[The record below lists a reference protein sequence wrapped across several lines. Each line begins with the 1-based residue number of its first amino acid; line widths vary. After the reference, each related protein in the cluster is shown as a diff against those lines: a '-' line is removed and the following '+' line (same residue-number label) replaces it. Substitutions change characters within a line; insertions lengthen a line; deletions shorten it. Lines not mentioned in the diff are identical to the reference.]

1 MDNKDNKFIS
11 LDEKRKQVQ
20 AEKEAKAKAQQP
32 QPLQKPSSLDLLKHV
47 PDGHFKTYVDDV
59 AKMCV
64 IHPSTSLLIALGVVS
79 SVAARVYSVQYPN
92 GEALPL
98 GEYVAAGSAPG
109 SGKSRLLKNFQHAIF
124 KAQREAYK
132 QYKQREEAAE
142 QAGQTLDEEPPLMIF
157 LSDSTMEGLEP
168 MLKKTGGFFALASAE
183 QGVINTM
190 MGASYGSA
198 DRKNNNDLA
207 LKGFNGEYHA
217 SSRSSRSGYIGDV
230 VGAVTCFAQ
239 DAAIETILSK
249 SEGSGMAERFL
260 MIVEP
265 TQLGTRDHLNH
276 YYPQEYSQ
284 NVFNRILGELTH
296 KALTMPTEFMELP
309 QFHIDKADWVKIH
322 TFRNEIEPHLADG
335 GKYSTATMRGIASK
349 VDMHIMKI
357 ATLLAIIDGKS
368 NQKLPSHYIE
378 SAIGIMRD
386 MLEHALSLLFKT
398 GLVGFDAEE
407 NAIISYLGKYKGATS
422 RQVQQAKF
430 RVKPFKESQDPY
442 GAIRKTIDRLIDK
455 QVVAE
460 RETYDPVGQ
469 VTRNLYLIS

>member
-1 MDNKDNKFIS
+1 MDKDNKYIS
-11 LDEKRKQVQ
+11 LEAKR
-20 AEKEAKAKAQQP
+20 AERDAKAKAQNP
-32 QPLQKPSSLDLLKHV
+32 QAIPLKPLDLLKHL
-47 PDGHFKTYVDDV
+47 PNGHFKTYVGDV
-59 AKMCV
+59 AKMCA

-92 GEALPL
+92 AEPLPL
-98 GEYVAAGSAPG
+98 GEYIIGAGVPG
-109 SGKSRLLKNFQHAIF
+109 SGKSRLLKTYQHPIF
-124 KAQREAYK
+124 EAFKESYRH
-132 QYKQREEAAE
+132 YKQRRHDAE
-142 QAGQTLDEEPPLMIF
+142 LNGQTLDEEPPYSIF

-183 QGVINTM
+183 QGIINTM
-190 MGASYGSA
+190 TGASYGGV

-265 TQLGTRDHLNH
+265 TQLGTRDHLSH

-284 NVFNRILGELTH
+284 NVYNRILRDLTN
-296 KALTMPTEFMELP
+296 KALTSPTEFTELP
-309 QFHIDKADWVKIH
+309 QFHIAKADWVKIH
-322 TFRNEIEPHLADG
+322 SFRNEIEPHLADG

-357 ATLLAIIDGKS
+357 ATLLAIIDDQS
-368 NQKLPSHYIE
+368 NCQLPSHYVE
-378 SAIGIMRD
+378 AAINIMRD
-386 MLEHALSLLFKT
+386 MLEHALSLLVKT
-398 GLVGFDAEE
+398 GVVGFNAEDSSLIE
-407 NAIISYLGKYKGATS
+407 YLGKNKGATR
-422 RQVQQAKF
+422 RQVAQAKAKL
-430 RVKPFKESQDPY
+430 KPFKESVNPHDT
-442 GAIRKTIDRLIDK
+442 IRATIERLITMK
-455 QVVAE
+455 VVVE
-460 RETYDPVGQ
+460 REEFDRFGQ
-469 VTRNLYLIS
+469 STGRHLYLIS

>member
-1 MDNKDNKFIS
+1 
-11 LDEKRKQVQ
+11 
-20 AEKEAKAKAQQP
+20 
-32 QPLQKPSSLDLLKHV
+32 
-47 PDGHFKTYVDDV
+47 
-59 AKMCV
+59 
-64 IHPSTSLLIALGVVS
+64 
-79 SVAARVYSVQYPN
+79 
-92 GEALPL
+92 
-98 GEYVAAGSAPG
+98 
-109 SGKSRLLKNFQHAIF
+109 
-124 KAQREAYK
+124 
-132 QYKQREEAAE
+132 
-142 QAGQTLDEEPPLMIF
+142 
-157 LSDSTMEGLEP
+157 
-168 MLKKTGGFFALASAE
+168 
-183 QGVINTM
+183 
-190 MGASYGSA
+190 
-198 DRKNNNDLA
+198 
-207 LKGFNGEYHA
+207 
-217 SSRSSRSGYIGDV
+217 
-230 VGAVTCFAQ
+230 
-239 DAAIETILSK
+239 
-249 SEGSGMAERFL
+249 
-260 MIVEP
+260 
-265 TQLGTRDHLNH
+265 
-276 YYPQEYSQ
+276 
-284 NVFNRILGELTH
+284 
-296 KALTMPTEFMELP
+296 MPTEFMELP

>member
-1 MDNKDNKFIS
+1 
-11 LDEKRKQVQ
+11 
-20 AEKEAKAKAQQP
+20 
-32 QPLQKPSSLDLLKHV
+32 
-47 PDGHFKTYVDDV
+47 
-59 AKMCV
+59 
-64 IHPSTSLLIALGVVS
+64 
-79 SVAARVYSVQYPN
+79 
-92 GEALPL
+92 
-98 GEYVAAGSAPG
+98 
-109 SGKSRLLKNFQHAIF
+109 
-124 KAQREAYK
+124 
-132 QYKQREEAAE
+132 
-142 QAGQTLDEEPPLMIF
+142 
-157 LSDSTMEGLEP
+157 
-168 MLKKTGGFFALASAE
+168 
-183 QGVINTM
+183 M

-265 TQLGTRDHLNH
+265 TQLGTRNHLSH